1 MINGNL
7 KKLYPI
13 TLETDEYKLLNLT
26 VYFEDTGIYYLQIII
41 LDPYKKQKYIR
52 QKTFYPMEM
61 LLHPKILVNVNKAG
75 ARMIKMLANKRINK
89 KDLINLSIAGAI
101 FIFISSISGFFMGLY
116 YAVMVLVIYWIPKA
130 LLKYSKI
137 NLLKK
142 TDLLNIIISVVTFI
156 FVSNASSFSLGLF
169 YSAIIIGIYWIP
181 KIFLKI

>member
-1 MINGNL
+1 
-7 KKLYPI
+7 
-13 TLETDEYKLLNLT
+13 
-26 VYFEDTGIYYLQIII
+26 
-41 LDPYKKQKYIR
+41 
-52 QKTFYPMEM
+52 M
-61 LLHPKILVNVNKAG
+61 LIKAKVV
-75 ARMIKMLANKRINK
+75 MIKMLANKRINK

-142 TDLLNIIISVVTFI
+142 TDLLNIIISVITFI
-156 FVSNASSFSLGLF
+156 LVSNASSFSLGLF

-181 KIFLKI
+181 KIFLKIFMRY